1 MKALVTGAS
10 GFVGSA
16 LCRALTSAGHRV
28 VGLSRDPVRAR
39 ARVPA
44 EVEIIQ
50 GSIGLPSQVAT
61 AAKGCEVLF
70 NAVGVP
76 PGEAPARVLRWL
88 HVAGTENVVRAARH
102 VGLRRV
108 VHMSCA
114 EVSLHAGDRMHW
126 DEARVLP
133 HPPLGVHAQTKL
145 IGEELALAQSDGNL
159 QVTALRPAFLW
170 GEGAVDG
177 LAALVREGK
186 TRGLQLYGGGRNIVA
201 TTHIDNLMRA
211 ALLAADAEAAPSR
224 AYYITDA
231 EFLEARE
238 FFGKLSS
245 ALKLPAPRVDGN
257 LGLAL
262 FLAGLKERFGGDAG
276 AARARILARGQSAL
290 FDLSRATKDLAY
302 TARLD
307 LNQAMGGLSE
317 WVVAQ
322 GGPDGLLAQARG
334 PVTAR
339 DVDEQVQAAG
349 GD

>member
-16 LCRALTSAGHRV
+16 LCRMLSEAGHKV
-28 VGLSRDPVRAR
+28 VGLSRDPARAK

-44 EVEIIQ
+44 DVELIR
-50 GSIGLPSQVAT
+50 GSVGLPSEI
-61 AAKGCEVLF
+61 AAAARGCEVLF
-70 NAVGVP
+70 NAVGLA
-76 PGEAPARVLRWL
+76 PGEAPTRVLRWL

-114 EVSLHAGDRMHW
+114 EVSLYAGDRMHW

-145 IGEELALAQSDGNL
+145 ISEELALAQSDSNL
-159 QVTALRPAFLW
+159 QVTALRPALLW
-170 GEGAVDG
+170 GDGNVDG

-186 TRGLQLYGGGRNIVA
+186 RRGIQLYGGGRNIVA
-201 TTHIDNLMRA
+201 TTHIANLMRA
-211 ALLAADAEAAPSR
+211 ALLAADAESAPSR

-238 FFGKLSS
+238 FYGKLSD
-245 ALKLPAPRVDGN
+245 ALMLPPPRVDGN

-276 AARARILARGQSAL
+276 AARARVLTRGQSAL
-290 FDLSRATKDLAY
+290 FDLSKATRDLGY

-307 LNQAMGGLSE
+307 LNQAIAELGE
-317 WVVAQ
+317 WVAAQ

-334 PVTAR
+334 SVTAR
-339 DVDEQVQAAG
+339 DVDEQVRAAG